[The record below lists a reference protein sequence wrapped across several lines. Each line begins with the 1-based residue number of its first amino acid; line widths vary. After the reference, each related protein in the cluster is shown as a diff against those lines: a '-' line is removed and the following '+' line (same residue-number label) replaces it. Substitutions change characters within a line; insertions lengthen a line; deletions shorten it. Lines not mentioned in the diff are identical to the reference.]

1 MRRNIA
7 YGSAIGILIL
17 FMVIYNALNA
27 SGKPEW
33 GEMEKPYVLNPVQKQ
48 WLKEKQVL
56 VVGVADES
64 APLITFGTDGAAEG
78 LLKEYLD
85 RISNGYEIPIQYQH
99 LHVKDLKDAL
109 TDGRIDAAVS
119 VRDSSADQIL
129 EYTMPMVKTK
139 GILLIRK
146 EIASEKKVQ
155 ADLQVLLVEDS
166 AAHHAMKRELP
177 ADNLLICE
185 SIEEAVSRAALGEG
199 DAIAGSETALTFYLG
214 KAALDNEW
222 ERASGYVYEQNE
234 CLAVKKGNSVLY
246 DILNHAVYN
255 TDNEKVVSEL
265 QGKWTGISYPLYV
278 ENKLEGLGIIIIIIF
293 TSVLCVFFLFYQSNK
308 SLYEEL
314 QQRME
319 LLVESQNEMQTTFDG
334 VTYYLAELNRDGTVI
349 SINKALSQYLGMKR
363 HKASG
368 LRLES
373 LLNLSQSEFDKF
385 ASIVEETFRDEE
397 EKNDEILVGAKI
409 LEIHTFLIKN
419 NKEQVQ
425 KILVMM
431 VDVTEARNNERQ
443 LLQNHKMIAI
453 GQLAAGVAHEIRNP
467 LGLIRNYCYVLKEI
481 DYRDY
486 ITRDEA
492 IVVIEKSVDK
502 SSRIIDN
509 LLNFSRL
516 STNKKETVNL
526 QTHISAILDLQR
538 SLLIKR
544 RIRLDYEYCGAQTA
558 LANVEAIE
566 LILINLLTNAAD
578 AIADHGE
585 VKVLCTVDENSVQLA
600 VSDSGGGIPPEL
612 MDEIYNPFFTT
623 KQKREGNGL
632 GLYIV
637 YNEVQKMGG
646 EIKAES
652 EVGKGTTFYIKIPM
666 ENGGSQNEQKRS
678 QNTGSR

>member
-1 MRRNIA
+1 MNRNLA
-7 YGSAIGILIL
+7 YGAVIGILIL
-17 FMVIYNALNA
+17 IMVIYNILNA
-27 SGKPEW
+27 GGVLKW
-33 GEMEKPYVLNPVQKQ
+33 GEAEKLYPLNPAQKE
-48 WLKEKQVL
+48 WLLEKKEL
-56 VVGVADES
+56 VIGVSDDLVPLLTIDES
-64 APLITFGTDGAAEG
+64 GEPEG
-78 LLKEYLD
+78 LLNEYLK
-85 RISNGYEIPIQYQH
+85 RISTGYQISIRYQPIP
-99 LHVKDLKDAL
+99 VKERRNALEEGRVDAVI
-109 TDGRIDAAVS
+109 T
-119 VRDSSADQIL
+119 VRDNTADQSL

-146 EIASEKKVQ
+146 EAFSSKKENELKVLIAEG
-155 ADLQVLLVEDS
+155 S
-166 AAHHAMKRELP
+166 AAHSVLKRQLP
-177 ADNLLICE
+177 EENLLLCG
-185 SIEEAVSRAALGEG
+185 SVEEAVNRALLGEG
-199 DAIAGSETALTFYLG
+199 DAIAGSEAALTFYLG
-214 KAALDNEW
+214 RAALDSSW

-246 DILNHAVYN
+246 DILNHAVYH
-255 TDNEKVVSEL
+255 TDNERVISEL

-334 VTYYLAELNRDGTVI
+334 VTFYLAELNRNGTLI
-349 SINKALSQYLGMKR
+349 SINRALSQYLCMKR
-363 HKASG
+363 HKAVG
-368 LRLES
+368 LRLET
-373 LLNLSQSEFDKF
+373 LLGLDQNENEKF
-385 ASIVEETFRDEE
+385 ASLVTETFQDEE
-397 EKNDEILVGAKI
+397 EKDDEILVGTKT
-409 LEIHTFLIKN
+409 LEVHTFLIKN

-425 KILVMM
+425 KILIMM
-431 VDVTEARNNERQ
+431 IDVTEARSNERQ
-443 LLQNHKMIAI
+443 LLQNHKMIAV

-492 IVVIEKSVDK
+492 IAVIEKSVDK

-526 QTHISAILDLQR
+526 QAHLGAILDLQR
-538 SLLIKR
+538 SLLIQRK
-544 RIRLDYEYCGAQTA
+544 ISLGYEYGGGHIAMV
-558 LANVEAIE
+558 NVEAME
-566 LILINLLTNAAD
+566 LILINLITNAVD
-578 AIADHGE
+578 AICNEGE
-585 VKVLCTVDENSVQLA
+585 IKVSCSQDGQSVQLT
-600 VSDSGGGIPPEL
+600 VSDNGSGIPPEI

-623 KQKREGNGL
+623 KKKREGNGL

-652 EVGKGTTFYIKIPM
+652 DVGRGTTFYIRIPI
-666 ENGGSQNEQKRS
+666 ENGGHQDEQKRTQS
-678 QNTGSR
+678 TGSR

>member
-1 MRRNIA
+1 MNRNLA
-7 YGSAIGILIL
+7 YGTVIGILIL
-17 FMVIYNALNA
+17 IMVIYNILNA
-27 SGKPEW
+27 GGELKW
-33 GEMEKPYVLNPVQKQ
+33 GEAEKLYPLNPAQKE
-48 WLKEKQVL
+48 WLLEKKEL
-56 VVGVADES
+56 VIGVSDDLVPLLTIDES
-64 APLITFGTDGAAEG
+64 GEPEG
-78 LLKEYLD
+78 LLNEYLK
-85 RISNGYEIPIQYQH
+85 RISTGYQISIRYQTIP
-99 LHVKDLKDAL
+99 VKERRNALEEGRVDAVI
-109 TDGRIDAAVS
+109 T
-119 VRDSSADQIL
+119 VRDNTADQSL

-146 EIASEKKVQ
+146 EAFSSKKENELKVLIAEG
-155 ADLQVLLVEDS
+155 S
-166 AAHHAMKRELP
+166 AAHSVLKRQLP
-177 ADNLLICE
+177 EENLLLCG
-185 SIEEAVSRAALGEG
+185 SIEEAVNRALLGEG
-199 DAIAGSETALTFYLG
+199 DAIAGSEAALTFYLG
-214 KAALDNEW
+214 RAALDSSW

-246 DILNHAVYN
+246 DILNHAVYH
-255 TDNEKVVSEL
+255 TDNERVISEL

-334 VTYYLAELNRDGTVI
+334 VTFYLAELNRNGTLI
-349 SINKALSQYLGMKR
+349 SINRALSQYLCMKR
-363 HKASG
+363 HKAVG
-368 LRLES
+368 LRLET
-373 LLNLSQSEFDKF
+373 LLGLDQNENEKF
-385 ASIVEETFRDEE
+385 ASLVTETFQDEE
-397 EKNDEILVGAKI
+397 EKDDEILVGTKT
-409 LEIHTFLIKN
+409 LEVHTFLIKN

-425 KILVMM
+425 KILIMM
-431 VDVTEARNNERQ
+431 IDVTEARSNERQ
-443 LLQNHKMIAI
+443 LLQNHKMIAV

-492 IVVIEKSVDK
+492 IAVIEKSVDK

-526 QTHISAILDLQR
+526 QAHLGAILDLQH
-538 SLLIKR
+538 SLLVQRKIS
-544 RIRLDYEYCGAQTA
+544 LGYEYGGGHIVMV
-558 LANVEAIE
+558 NVEAME
-566 LILINLLTNAAD
+566 LILINLITNAVD
-578 AIADHGE
+578 AICNEGE
-585 VKVLCTVDENSVQLA
+585 IKVSCCQDGQSVQLT
-600 VSDSGGGIPPEL
+600 VSDNGSGIPPEI

-623 KQKREGNGL
+623 KKKREGNGL

-652 EVGKGTTFYIKIPM
+652 DVGRGTTFYIRIPI
-666 ENGGSQNEQKRS
+666 ENGGRQDEQKRTQS
-678 QNTGSR
+678 TGSR